1 MNLVTLKTFDNS
13 IDANMLRCQ
22 LELEGIQSYLKD
34 ENTIATNPMYNV
46 ALGGIKLQVFEKDYS
61 QANAYLNQ
69 LENTPY
75 TNQNNEIITCPSC
88 LSMNI
93 QAGYA
98 SYKDI
103 TGIISLFAAFALM
116 IVPFYNKKV
125 YKCKECTTEFK

>member
-1 MNLVTLKTFDNS
+1 MNLITLKTFDNS

-46 ALGGIKLQVFEKDYS
+46 ALGGIKLQVFEQDYT
-61 QANAYLNQ
+61 QAKAYLNN
-69 LENTPY
+69 LEHNPY

-88 LSMNI
+88 QSTNI
-93 QAGYA
+93 QAGFA
-98 SYKDI
+98 SYKNI
-103 TGIISLFAAFALM
+103 TGIISLFAAFAFMLA
-116 IVPFYNKKV
+116 PLYNKKV